1 CAAPTRSADISERED
16 MNWKI
21 IWDLFFIC
29 TKVSLVTWGGGPASI
44 ALMQRETVA
53 AGWLTSEEFG
63 DSVAIGNALPGP
75 IAPKLA
81 AHVGYKMAGIPGA
94 VAGVFGSV
102 LPTTILMLIVVAFFF
117 SIKDKPQVHSMLMAV
132 RPLVVGVLIWTA
144 YDMAFKVLDADKLG
158 WGRALTQ
165 GWSQILIV
173 IASVALLTFT
183 KISPAWLVLAA
194 AALGYVVYR

>member
-1 CAAPTRSADISERED
+1 
-16 MNWKI
+16 MNMKI
-21 IWDLFFIC
+21 IWDLFLIC
-29 TKVSLVTWGGGPASI
+29 AKVSLVTWGGGPASI

-63 DSVAIGNALPGP
+63 ESVAIGNALSGP

-94 VAGVFGSV
+94 VAAVTGSV

-117 SIKDKPQVHSMLMAV
+117 SIKDKPQVQSMLKAV
-132 RPLVVGVLIWTA
+132 RPLVVGMLIWTA
-144 YDMAFKVLDADKLG
+144 YDMALKVFDADQLG

-173 IASVALLTFT
+173 IASVALLIFT

-194 AALGYVVYR
+194 AALGYVIYR